1 MNIKKQMGLGIM
13 SAALGIMLIAGGT
26 FAFFSDSETSNNTFA
41 AGTLDLEME
50 PTALIDLDNMK
61 PGDSMIRDFE
71 LRNNGTLDMSK
82 VTLDTDYTVIDA
94 NGDNTEDFGEHIQVE
109 FLYNVNNFDEVIYE
123 TTLAELKDMSPEA
136 INKNIFYPEL
146 GDEGLPAGET
156 HDLIVKFVFL
166 DNGADQ
172 NQFQGDA
179 LELEWTFTAYQ
190 TEGEQK

>member
-82 VTLDTDYTVIDA
+82 VT
-94 NGDNTEDFGEHIQVE
+94 
-109 FLYNVNNFDEVIYE
+109 
-123 TTLAELKDMSPEA
+123 
-136 INKNIFYPEL
+136 
-146 GDEGLPAGET
+146 
-156 HDLIVKFVFL
+156 
-166 DNGADQ
+166 
-172 NQFQGDA
+172 
-179 LELEWTFTAYQ
+179 
-190 TEGEQK
+190 